1 MILKLRIYKYT
12 YINDIKKKKTFVISN
27 FFIILPDEFL
37 KKKKN
42 KIVYLQGNIKD
53 IFKTTIII

>member
-37 KKKKN
+37 KKKK
-42 KIVYLQGNIKD
+42 KIKLYICKGI
-53 IFKTTIII
+53 

>member
-12 YINDIKKKKTFVISN
+12 YINDIK
-27 FFIILPDEFL
+27 